1 MSESNR
7 RLWTAA
13 LFATMALTGAALM
26 IRGPIVPELGRTFD
40 APAWQLGLIA
50 PAGTAGYLVAVT
62 IVGFSAG
69 HLDAHRLIV
78 AGLLGSAV
86 VMLGMGVA
94 PFLAVFLLGMLAR
107 GLMNGVLRGLNRP
120 ILSHFY
126 PDSRGRM
133 YSYYDM
139 VWAVGAMLGPI
150 GVVTVLALADWRLA
164 YYALAVGMFALAVV
178 VWWLDAPDVEGAEE
192 PFDRR
197 EIVTLVRKPEVAAML
212 VVMMLGTGVE
222 GGLFLW
228 LPTYV
233 GDVLPDGIAGIGLSA
248 AALSSLSLSVMIAG
262 YVPGRFVYGR
272 LSERVGYL
280 KILVGILL
288 LLIPTFAA
296 TFLYAEGL
304 TILLGVVVI
313 GALISGIFPML
324 VSYATDAVPQHS
336 GPVTALSAISSSL
349 GVGIAPAIMGWI
361 ISDSDATAAMQLLL
375 VPLVAALA
383 VLLVA
388 RVAERRRE
396 SATVSVAD

>member
-13 LFATMALTGAALM
+13 LFATMALAGAALM
-26 IRGPIVPELGRTFD
+26 IRGPIVPELGRNFD

-62 IVGFSAG
+62 VVGFSAG
-69 HLDAHRLIV
+69 RLDAHRLIV

-120 ILSHFY
+120 IISHFY

-150 GVVTVLALADWRLA
+150 GVVAVLALADWRLA
-164 YYALAVGMFALAVV
+164 YYALAVGMFGLAVV
-178 VWWLDAPDVEGAEE
+178 VWWLDGPDVEGTEE

-197 EIVTLVRKPEVAAML
+197 EIAALVRKPEVAAML

-280 KILVGILL
+280 RILVGIFL

-304 TILLGVVVI
+304 TILLGVVVV

-349 GVGIAPAIMGWI
+349 GVGITPAVMGWV
-361 ISDSDATAAMQLLL
+361 ISGSDATAAMQLLL

-388 RVAERRRE
+388 RVAERKRE
-396 SATVSVAD
+396 RAAVSVAD

>member
-1 MSESNR
+1 
-7 RLWTAA
+7 
-13 LFATMALTGAALM
+13 
-26 IRGPIVPELGRTFD
+26 
-40 APAWQLGLIA
+40 
-50 PAGTAGYLVAVT
+50 
-62 IVGFSAG
+62 
-69 HLDAHRLIV
+69 
-78 AGLLGSAV
+78 
-86 VMLGMGVA
+86 
-94 PFLAVFLLGMLAR
+94 MLAR

-120 ILSHFY
+120 IISHFY

-150 GVVTVLALADWRLA
+150 GVVAVLALADWRLA
-164 YYALAVGMFALAVV
+164 YYALAVGMFGLAVV
-178 VWWLDAPDVEGAEE
+178 VWWLDGPDVEGTEE

-197 EIVTLVRKPEVAAML
+197 EIAALVRKPEVAAML

-280 KILVGILL
+280 RILVGIFL

-304 TILLGVVVI
+304 TILLGVVVV

-349 GVGIAPAIMGWI
+349 GVGITPAVMGWV
-361 ISDSDATAAMQLLL
+361 ISGSDATAAMQLLL

-388 RVAERRRE
+388 RVAERKRE
-396 SATVSVAD
+396 RAAVSVAD